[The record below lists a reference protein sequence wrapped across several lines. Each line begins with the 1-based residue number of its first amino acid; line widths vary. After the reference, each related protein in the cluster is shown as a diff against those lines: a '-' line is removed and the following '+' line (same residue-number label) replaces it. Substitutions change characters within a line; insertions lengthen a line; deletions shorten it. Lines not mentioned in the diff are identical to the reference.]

1 MIKFFKRNSNW
12 IYITVLILLSCY
24 LFLFNL
30 GGSSLNPWDE
40 GIYTLISNQVI
51 EKGGLSLYLNDTL
64 WYEKPPLG
72 FWIQALSIKLFG
84 LNEIAVRIPSSLYLV
99 ITSFVLYLFCRELF
113 KNKHLAFL
121 TSFLI
126 ITSPLL
132 LHQHFSRSGDLDSG
146 FLLLA
151 VTAFYFLLRSKQNA
165 KFFLLSGI
173 MAGLAFMFRGTIAIF
188 IPLISVLY
196 LFFTKEWKTH
206 KLKEYVYYILSLI
219 AIILPWHIHQLIVH
233 GQVFIDIYIKEQ
245 FLSRISA
252 PIQNH
257 TGSWDFYFIY
267 LQRKIG
273 LLYYAFWPAYLLGLY
288 QSIVHRKKDWYLPI
302 LWITTFFAALI
313 VIQTKINWY
322 LIFLIPVFYILFVKT
337 TQILIKSKKSLWI
350 TLFNSY
356 LIILWLFYKPVNIF
370 HFDLKTRIMT
380 LVIICCL
387 CLLAYI
393 IFRKKTVNNL
403 ALKSFFIIFFVII
416 QLLLFY
422 NDYKFIH
429 KLVISDTERIAN
441 YIDSNFD
448 SNNDIQVYKTLNWYN
463 GWIMPDAKY
472 YLELKGGQ
480 DTTLNNE
487 LFDPSSAF
495 VITNKKEAAEIQNS
509 YPFHKITNYNDL
521 ILLQHD

>member
-165 KFFLLSGI
+165 KF
-173 MAGLAFMFRGTIAIF
+173 LAEFVLKTAFSKINV
-188 IPLISVLY
+188 IPLNEVSGKSFQKVKKNNLQTFKEEVL
-196 LFFTKEWKTH
+196 KRG
-206 KLKEYVYYILSLI
+206 V
-219 AIILPWHIHQLIVH
+219 
-233 GQVFIDIYIKEQ
+233 DI
-245 FLSRISA
+245 
-252 PIQNH
+252 
-257 TGSWDFYFIY
+257 T
-267 LQRKIG
+267 QRKTRGDDIN
-273 LLYYAFWPAYLLGLY
+273 
-288 QSIVHRKKDWYLPI
+288 
-302 LWITTFFAALI
+302 AACGQL
-313 VIQTKINWY
+313 VVNE
-322 LIFLIPVFYILFVKT
+322 
-337 TQILIKSKKSLWI
+337 
-350 TLFNSY
+350 TL
-356 LIILWLFYKPVNIF
+356 
-370 HFDLKTRIMT
+370 
-380 LVIICCL
+380 
-387 CLLAYI
+387 
-393 IFRKKTVNNL
+393 
-403 ALKSFFIIFFVII
+403 
-416 QLLLFY
+416 
-422 NDYKFIH
+422 
-429 KLVISDTERIAN
+429 
-441 YIDSNFD
+441 
-448 SNNDIQVYKTLNWYN
+448 
-463 GWIMPDAKY
+463 
-472 YLELKGGQ
+472 
-480 DTTLNNE
+480 
-487 LFDPSSAF
+487 
-495 VITNKKEAAEIQNS
+495 
-509 YPFHKITNYNDL
+509 
-521 ILLQHD
+521 